1 MKSKPKHP
9 LTEAILSF
17 LSDIGEMVPEPFESP
32 YAWVRRAGQI
42 SPKRYYDTVYKL
54 RRRGVVEISRKNDR
68 RFIKLTRK
76 GELEILLEKSKVKKT
91 QKWDG
96 KWRLVI
102 FDIPESSREK
112 RDHLRYLLKQNKFC
126 KLQASVFISPYPLN
140 REALEYLQFSKLF
153 DYIRILRVDEMDNDS
168 DLRKKFKLANP

>member
-1 MKSKPKHP
+1 MK
-9 LTEAILSF
+9 
-17 LSDIGEMVPEPFESP
+17 
-32 YAWVRRAGQI
+32 R
-42 SPKRYYDTVYKL
+42 
-54 RRRGVVEISRKNDR
+54 
-68 RFIKLTRK
+68 
-76 GELEILLEKSKVKKT
+76 
-91 QKWDG
+91 WDG